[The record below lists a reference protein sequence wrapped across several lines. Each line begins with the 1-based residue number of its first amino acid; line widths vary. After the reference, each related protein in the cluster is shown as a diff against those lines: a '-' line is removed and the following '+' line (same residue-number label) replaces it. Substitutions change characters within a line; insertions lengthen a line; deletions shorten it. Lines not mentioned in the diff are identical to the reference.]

1 MFAKKLVVACLAAC
15 GMQMLLAPAFA
26 QTAQTG
32 TSTTTNATRTPAAS
46 TKLSTQYAE
55 FAGSQDNANAL
66 ITGLRDD
73 TPVTLTATTGAL
85 SFVTPSATFTPATGK
100 LGLGEVNIALSLA
113 KAALEKEGITNP
125 TPTQLAA
132 ALNGGTFATT
142 NGTVTMTG
150 VLAQRQDGQGWGQIA
165 KSMGVTLGSLVSAS
179 KTDKA
184 GAKSAKSEHASK
196 TGEHGKSDD
205 SAKGNSGRS
214 SATQS
219 SSSHSGGGG
228 GGSGGGGKK

>member
-1 MFAKKLVVACLAAC
+1 MLVV
-15 GMQMLLAPAFA
+15 PAFA

-32 TSTTTNATRTPAAS
+32 ASTTTNTTSTAAAS

-55 FAGSQDNANAL
+55 FAGSQENANAL

-73 TPVTLTATTGAL
+73 KPVTLTATTGVM
-85 SFVTPSATFTPATGK
+85 SIVTPSATFTPATGK
-100 LGLGEVNIALSLA
+100 LGVGEVNIALSLA
-113 KAALEKEGITNP
+113 KTALEKEGITNP

-142 NGTVTMTG
+142 SGPVTMTG

-165 KSMGVTLGSLVSAS
+165 KSMGVTLGSLMSAS

-184 GAKSAKSEHASK
+184 GAKSGKSEHTSK

-205 SAKGNSGRS
+205 SANGSVSGRS
-214 SATQS
+214 SAT
-219 SSSHSGGGG
+219 HSNGGSGSGNSGGHGGGG
-228 GGSGGGGKK
+228 GNGGGGKK